1 MSKWISFMEAP
12 TIDCTL
18 GLRRTQYGYQY
29 SKILRSLMCV
39 YLCGGS
45 CVENV
50 MTHLM
55 RHQFL
60 HPFIRTCSTDT
71 ILRDFKELAYRS
83 WHIWVSFRQILRFQY
98 CAQNE
103 RPTGQRPETGG
114 QVPVS
119 LVFRFPSWSHWGIR
133 YIHL

>member
-1 MSKWISFMEAP
+1 MEQFDALWAP
-12 TIDCTL
+12 TIDSTL
-18 GLRRTQYGYQY
+18 VLRCTQYGYQY

-50 MTHLM
+50 TTHLM

-60 HPFIRTCSTDT
+60 HPFIRTCSMDT

-83 WHIWVSFRQILRFQY
+83 
-98 CAQNE
+98 
-103 RPTGQRPETGG
+103 
-114 QVPVS
+114 
-119 LVFRFPSWSHWGIR
+119 
-133 YIHL
+133 